1 MLKNEI
7 LETIIKYNM
16 IESGEGVVLGV
27 SGGPDSMCLLNTLIQ
42 INKDEKIDLKFK
54 IYVAHINHM
63 IRKEA
68 KEETAYVE
76 EFCARNNIECFVE
89 KKDVK
94 KIAQDLKIG
103 TEEAGR
109 KIRYKFFEKI
119 MQKTNSS
126 KIAIAH
132 NLNDKIETILMNIIR
147 GTSPSGLKGIEPI
160 REGIYIRP
168 LIEIERT
175 KIEEYCNQE
184 KLNPKIDKTN
194 FENIYTRNKI
204 RNMLIPFIK
213 KEFNPNII
221 EGINKLSK
229 ITEEEQN
236 YLDKIVNNIYD
247 DLLINDTQNN
257 TVKFTTNNVG
267 VGVPDD
273 PNKHKYANQIIL
285 DLKKFNI
292 QDIVIKRKIIIYTIK
307 KVYGSAQNI
316 EKIHI
321 DDIIKLCERNIG
333 NKYLTP
339 HKNIK
344 VYIKNKKIFFIAYPK
359 LP

>member
-1 MLKNEI
+1 MLKDEI

-16 IESGEGVVLGV
+16 IESGEGIVVGV
-27 SGGPDSMCLLNTLIQ
+27 SGGPDSMCLLNNLIQ
-42 INKDEKIDLKFK
+42 INKDEKIDLNFK

-68 KEETAYVE
+68 EEETAYVKK
-76 EFCARNNIECFVE
+76 FCNKNNIECFV
-89 KKDVK
+89 KKEDVNK
-94 KIAQDLKIG
+94 TAQNLKIG

-109 KIRYKFFEKI
+109 KIRYEFFKEI

-147 GTSPSGLKGIEPI
+147 GSSPSGLKGIEPI
-160 REGIYIRP
+160 RDKIYIRP
-168 LIEIERT
+168 LIETKRD
-175 KIEEYCNQE
+175 KIEQYCIQE

-204 RNMLIPFIK
+204 RNKLIPFIK
-213 KEFNPNII
+213 EEFNPNII
-221 EGINKLSK
+221 EAINKLSK

-236 YLDKIVNNIYD
+236 YLNKIVNNIYD
-247 DLLINDTQNN
+247 DLLIENTQNN
-257 TVKFTTNNVG
+257 TINNVG
-267 VGVPDD
+267 VATLGD
-273 PNKHKYANQIIL
+273 PQNKQQENQIIL
-285 DLKKFNI
+285 DLKKFNN
-292 QDIVIKRKIIIYTIK
+292 QDIVIKRKIILYTIK
-307 KVYGSAQNI
+307 KVYGNAQNI

>member
-1 MLKNEI
+1 MLKSQI
-7 LETIIKYNM
+7 LQTIIKYNM
-16 IESGEGVVLGV
+16 IESGEGIVIGV
-27 SGGPDSMCLLNTLIQ
+27 SGGPDSICLLNTLIE

-68 KEETAYVE
+68 WEETAYVE
-76 EFCARNNIECFVE
+76 KFCAKNNLQCFI
-89 KKDVK
+89 KMQDVK
-94 KIAQDLKIG
+94 KTAQDLKIG

-109 KIRYKFFEKI
+109 KIRYEFFEEV

-160 REGIYIRP
+160 RKGIYIRP
-168 LIEIERT
+168 LIEIKRD
-175 KIEEYCNQE
+175 KIEEYCKQE
-184 KLNPKIDKTN
+184 ELNPKIDKTN

-247 DLLINDTQNN
+247 DLLIDNIQNN
-257 TVKFTTNNVG
+257 IG
-267 VGVPDD
+267 VEDLLGSQ
-273 PNKHKYANQIIL
+273 NKQNENQIIL
-285 DLKKFNI
+285 DLKKFNK
-292 QDIVIKRKIIIYTIK
+292 QDIVIKRKIILYTIK
-307 KVYGSAQNI
+307 KVYGNAKNI